1 MNTLI
6 IEPNSK
12 ADYQIF
18 VSLAK
23 RLNVTFREEKIRSK
37 NVKKSK
43 QDASLAEAER
53 LKKQMKEDAFFALAG
68 SFDLPETADE
78 LISIIESSRT
88 TKEIDTSWTN

>member
-23 RLNVTFREEKIRSK
+23 RLNVTFREEKAK
-37 NVKKSK
+37 AKKEK
-43 QDASLAEAER
+43 VLLAEAEL
-53 LKKQMKEDAFFALAG
+53 LKKKMKEDAFFALAG
-68 SFDLPETADE
+68 SFDLPETSDE
-78 LISIIESSRT
+78 LINIIESSRT
-88 TKEIDTSWTN
+88 FNKEIDTSWTD

>member
-43 QDASLAEAER
+43 QDASLSETER
-53 LKKQMKEDAFFALAG
+53 LNKQMKEDAFFALAG
-68 SFDLPETADE
+68 SFDEADADQM
-78 LISIIESSRT
+78 IKDIEESRT
-88 TKEIDTSWTN
+88 IKEIDTSWTN

>member
-23 RLNVTFREEKIRSK
+23 RLNVTFREEKAK
-37 NVKKSK
+37 AKKEK
-43 QDASLAEAER
+43 VLLAEAEV
-53 LKKQMKEDAFFALAG
+53 LKKKLKEAAFFALAG
-68 SFDLPETADE
+68 SIEEVDADQM
-78 LISIIESSRT
+78 LKDIEESRT
-88 TKEIDTSWTN
+88 TKEIDTSWAD